1 MQTKVTKKIQ
11 KMFSDPITLN
21 STYSS
26 LNESESPKW
35 NKRNYTR
42 RPKKGE

>member
-1 MQTKVTKKIQ
+1 MQTKITKKIQ
-11 KMFSDPITLN
+11 KTFSDPITRN
-21 STYSS
+21 STDSS
-26 LNESESPKW
+26 LNESESPKL

>member
-21 STYSS
+21 STDSS
-26 LNESESPKW
+26 FNESESPKW

>member
-21 STYSS
+21 STDSS
-26 LNESESPKW
+26 NESESPK
-35 NKRNYTR
+35 
-42 RPKKGE
+42 